1 MTRFDIKILG
11 CGSAMPTTLHNP
23 SSQLV
28 NANEKL
34 FMIDCGEGTQLQ
46 MRKFKTRIS
55 KLHSIFISHIHG
67 DHILG
72 LPGLISTLN
81 ILGRKMDLNIYVY
94 KHKEIEPLLAPAFDF
109 FCRQLAFKVHFFPL
123 NADAFEQ
130 IYENKSLRVYS
141 FPLKHRIP
149 TCGFLFEE
157 KESLRHIK
165 REMIDFYQIPIKQ
178 IKEIKS
184 GADFVTPDGRVIPNG
199 ILTFPAKPPRRYAYC
214 SDTAYCP
221 DIIPYIEGVDALY
234 HEATFAESEAI
245 RAQQTF
251 HSTARQAAKI
261 AKAANVKQLILGHFS
276 SRYTELDDLLH
287 EARSVFPNTLL
298 AYEGMDIVL

>member
-1 MTRFDIKILG
+1 MTRFDVKILG

-81 ILGRKMDLNIYVY
+81 ILGRKMDLNIYA
-94 KHKEIEPLLAPAFDF
+94 HKEIEPLLLSALDF
-109 FCRQLAFKVHFFPL
+109 FCPHLVFQVHFFPL

-130 IYENKSLRVYS
+130 IYENKSLRVCS

-184 GADFVTPDGRVIPNG
+184 GADFVTLDGRVIPNEM
-199 ILTFPAKPPRRYAYC
+199 LTSPAKPPRRYAYC

-261 AKAANVKQLILGHFS
+261 AKAANVKKLILGHFS
-276 SRYTELDDLLH
+276 SRYTELDDLLR
-287 EARSVFPNTLL
+287 EAQSVFPDTLL

>member
-1 MTRFDIKILG
+1 MTRFDVKILG

-81 ILGRKMDLNIYVY
+81 ILGRKMDLNIYA
-94 KHKEIEPLLAPAFDF
+94 HKEIEPLLLSALDF
-109 FCRQLAFKVHFFPL
+109 FCPHLVFQVHFFPL

-130 IYENKSLRVYS
+130 IYENKSLRVCS

-184 GADFVTPDGRVIPNG
+184 GADFVTPDGRVIPNE
-199 ILTFPAKPPRRYAYC
+199 ILTSPAKPPRRYAYC